1 LLRSPS
7 RLSAVSMSIVGRS
20 KERICHISRMAGVNS
35 NVERRRQVLN
45 AWLAERETDGGV
57 ALISPA
63 RPFAD
68 PEEEYDEAI
77 GSRHAAS
84 AGAAVHQLWR
94 SVRGDACG
102 LALELGAG
110 SGAVTSGF
118 VQAADGFTTL
128 VTDPSLEFLAM
139 TRRKLSRL
147 PDQPGDAVRYATL
160 LGEDV
165 PLLPKELFDI
175 VFAQACLHHVADWK
189 QLLRDIRRIL
199 TPGGVLMFQEP
210 FSEGTFFM
218 GIAAETLMRAEGV
231 PNPDR
236 ERLERMRQ
244 SIYLLSDRTINKD
257 HGEDKH
263 CFYTDDMIE
272 TCREIFGNVHFLRN
286 QSFDSIAA
294 LQPSS
299 TANIDYLSGRPAA
312 SSSFLEYCRSFFT
325 QHYALSNRA
334 MIEFDRVVIPRFA
347 RLDELYRQGDGPA
360 LLAVVLCTKP
370 SSIRSKAAK
379 VQRFVAR
386 KVSEAGLT

>member
-1 LLRSPS
+1 
-7 RLSAVSMSIVGRS
+7 VSISVLTRS
-20 KERICHISRMAGVNS
+20 KKSMAHVSRRAGFHASVD
-35 NVERRRQVLN
+35 ERRQVLD
-45 AWLAERETDGGV
+45 AWLAERETAGGV

-63 RPFAD
+63 RRFAD

-84 AGAAVHQLWR
+84 AGGAVYRLWN
-94 SVRGDACG
+94 SVQGGTGG

-118 VQAADGFTTL
+118 VQEAAGFTTL

-139 TRRKLSRL
+139 TKRKLSGL
-147 PDQPGDAVRYATL
+147 ADQSGEAVRYATL
-160 LGEDV
+160 MGEDL
-165 PLLPKELFDI
+165 PLLPKELFDV

-189 QLLRDIRRIL
+189 KLLHDARSIL

-218 GIAAETLMRAEGV
+218 GIAAETLLRAEGV
-231 PNPDR
+231 PEADR

-272 TCREIFGNVHFLRN
+272 TCHEVFGNVRFLRN

-294 LQPSS
+294 TLPSS
-299 TANIDYLSGRPAA
+299 AANVNYLSSRPAA
-312 SSSFLEYCRSFFT
+312 VASFLDYCRAFFT
-325 QHYALSNRA
+325 QHYGLSEEA
-334 MIEFDRVVIPRFA
+334 MHEFDRVVVPRFD
-347 RLDELYRQGDGPA
+347 RLDVLYRQGDGPA
-360 LLAVVLCTKP
+360 LLAVVLCRKP
-370 SSIRSKAAK
+370 SSLRAKAAK
-379 VQRFVAR
+379 LQHFVAK
-386 KVSEAGLT
+386 KVTEGAPT